1 MNRSELVKVVA
12 HQTGLD
18 SRTVDNV
25 FESMIGVLAQ
35 MLNLGEEVHMR
46 KLGKWRVGE
55 RDLTDV
61 RSPRT
66 GEPLGM
72 ANWRVVIFTP
82 SANLKMWVNS
92 ENPVTRPP
100 SRSVKALIT
109 VDKLHRLLWDRADGD
124 RRLHVGLTL
133 LREELGVTIPA
144 VRELVAQLKHDGR
157 IRFVETR
164 SGKRVIY
171 EIADP
176 DTWQA
181 GDTETHVQRQAKP
194 AWG

>member
-1 MNRSELVKVVA
+1 
-12 HQTGLD
+12 
-18 SRTVDNV
+18 
-25 FESMIGVLAQ
+25 
-35 MLNLGEEVHMR
+35 
-46 KLGKWRVGE
+46 
-55 RDLTDV
+55 
-61 RSPRT
+61 
-66 GEPLGM
+66 M

-171 EIADP
+171 EIANP

-181 GDTETHVQRQAKP
+181 GDTDTHVQRQAKP

>member
-12 HQTGLD
+12 HQTGLG

-25 FESMIGVLAQ
+25 FEATIGVIAQ

-61 RSPRT
+61 KSPRT

-72 ANWRVVIFTP
+72 ANRRVIMFTP

-92 ENPVTRPP
+92 EDPVTRRS
-100 SRSVKALIT
+100 SRSVRAMIT
-109 VDKLHRLLWDRADGD
+109 ADKLHRILWDRADGD
-124 RRLHVGLTL
+124 QRLHIGLTL
-133 LREELGVTIPA
+133 LQEELGVTLPA
-144 VRELVAQLKHDGR
+144 VRELVAQLKHEGR

-176 DTWQA
+176 ETWQA
-181 GDTETHVQRQAKP
+181 GDTETHVRRQSKP